1 MEEGQYSSV
10 VTWSEEAL
18 SWLRRRNELLVQPR
32 VPTLTRKE
40 PSTLTGDQAR
50 YTTAVSKYTEKP
62 KVSDLWDSVVCW
74 CAKHWEYVVVILVE
88 WIMRMN
94 SFLISLPSFH
104 LSSPPLSPLFSLP
117 PLLSSSPAPCVQSHI
132 MRHHSQLAVKPP
144 QDSLHPPHTPHNPA
158 QPKDTQALV
167 PAGDVGRH
175 IKRESSKSVLPAGL
189 VAVVTRDDLIGK
201 VHMYEYLYGQATPF
215 ILS

>member
-74 CAKHWEYVVVILVE
+74 CAKHW
-88 WIMRMN
+88 
-94 SFLISLPSFH
+94 
-104 LSSPPLSPLFSLP
+104 
-117 PLLSSSPAPCVQSHI
+117 
-132 MRHHSQLAVKPP
+132 
-144 QDSLHPPHTPHNPA
+144 
-158 QPKDTQALV
+158 
-167 PAGDVGRH
+167 
-175 IKRESSKSVLPAGL
+175 
-189 VAVVTRDDLIGK
+189 
-201 VHMYEYLYGQATPF
+201 
-215 ILS
+215 